1 MNKDNRKIKLILS
14 LFIILMMGITIV
26 ITSEVWNTLTEENC
40 DSESYDDDT
49 EQEMRY
55 MIFHDKIYVY

>member
-1 MNKDNRKIKLILS
+1 
-14 LFIILMMGITIV
+14 MMGITIV